1 MEMYTYTQLQ
11 QLLLHYISPWIV
23 HAHKATLAV
32 DLSLSRLCFP
42 DFKKTT
48 QTGAVGEFVKYAI
61 RQQSKKEMARSP
73 VTVGNLLTQLQR
85 LARHPN
91 R

>member
-1 MEMYTYTQLQ
+1 
-11 QLLLHYISPWIV
+11 
-23 HAHKATLAV
+23 
-32 DLSLSRLCFP
+32 
-42 DFKKTT
+42 
-48 QTGAVGEFVKYAI
+48 VGEFVKYAI